1 MIANPL
7 EETHIALRINIFDQS
22 QQVLVRRHL
31 TVERLIADILRE
43 FALELDLNRK
53 YILIAGGR
61 TLDAD
66 TVIGDA
72 GLDSSHELIL
82 GYYEPVRAMTATQ
95 EALAAASA
103 APATPASASSASTP
117 SAPKAALL
125 REVETGRTFALR
137 KRTTS
142 IGRGTGD
149 GDAVDVDLSTFSD
162 GKSVS
167 RLHARVISEGGKHF
181 VEAVRE
187 DRPVYVNSQQ
197 VPFNKK
203 HPLKTGDIISIGR
216 MNLTYEM

>member
-7 EETHIALRINIFDQS
+7 EETHIALHVNIFDQS

-61 TLDAD
+61 TLDAEM
-66 TVIGDA
+66 VIGEA
-72 GLDSSHELIL
+72 GLDTSQELIL
-82 GYYEPVRAMTATQ
+82 GYYEPVRAMTSTQ
-95 EALAAASA
+95 EVASA
-103 APATPASASSASTP
+103 RSAEPSPSSAKVP

-125 REVETGRTFALR
+125 REIETGRTFTLR
-137 KRTTS
+137 NTVTV
-142 IGRGTGD
+142 IGRSTGD
-149 GDAVDVDLSTFSD
+149 GEGVDVDLQSFRD

-167 RLHARVISEGGKHF
+167 RSHARIVTANGQHF
-181 VEAVRE
+181 VEVIKE

-197 VPFNKK
+197 VEFNKK
-203 HPLKTGDIISIGR
+203 HALKSGDVISIGR
-216 MNLTYEM
+216 MNLAYEGG